1 MNLLCNEA
9 PDGENSATD
18 WTQSSIQSHWG
29 TINREVTKFC
39 GIHVQVKSV
48 AKSSWNDDNYYDEAK
63 KLYVAESK
71 AKSKPTK
78 FAFKV
83 CWEVLKVALK
93 WTINCGYIHDPKSA
107 SKMSEEEGVQK
118 KNGDNCPIGNKAAK
132 IVQKTMQKQESQQLA
147 IDRSS
152 VAAMERKASGIQLAA
167 RTQRDEF
174 HFQLFHMNPDSDASK
189 KWMEMKLK
197 EAVEE
202 AELEHEQKK

>member
-1 MNLLCNEA
+1 M
-9 PDGENSATD
+9 
-18 WTQSSIQSHWG
+18 
-29 TINREVTKFC
+29 
-39 GIHVQVKSV
+39 
-48 AKSSWNDDNYYDEAK
+48 
-63 KLYVAESK
+63 
-71 AKSKPTK
+71 KSKPTK

-118 KNGDNCPIGNKAAK
+118 KNGDNRPIGNKAAK

-152 VAAMERKASGIQLAA
+152 IAAMEHKASGIQLAA

-174 HFQLFHMNPDSDASK
+174 HFQLFRMNPDSDASK